1 MDEHDDSLENFS
13 FRDYALEDY
22 IAFIVFWVLAS
33 VVFVQFFSR
42 YALNS
47 SVAWTEEIARYLLIV
62 TSFVG
67 SIMAVRRNSH
77 IFVEVFY
84 RFIPRG
90 PAKILVR
97 IVDVTKIVFFVYA
110 AWLSWKILPIMHHH
124 RMVSVNIPMSMIYG
138 VVFGSFV
145 LMSIRAV
152 ILAWKN
158 WREGYIPMTR
168 PTDDPKNVKP

>member
-1 MDEHDDSLENFS
+1 MDEHGDGTEKFS
-13 FRDYALEDY
+13 YRDYSLEDY
-22 IAFIVFWVLAS
+22 IAFIVFWFLAS

-97 IVDVTKIVFFVYA
+97 IVDLTKIVFFAYA
-110 AWLSWKILPIMHHH
+110 AWLSWKILPIMHQH
-124 RMVSVNIPMSMIYG
+124 RMVSVNLPMSLIYG
-138 VVFGSFV
+138 VVFASFV
-145 LMSIRAV
+145 LMTIRSV
-152 ILAWKN
+152 ISAWRNLRTGYVPMAQLAGGPRSDKS
-158 WREGYIPMTR
+158 
-168 PTDDPKNVKP
+168 